1 MTPRLLDAML
11 IKSAEFIKSSP
22 DLKICP
28 SDKLP
33 ELAFIGR
40 SNVGKSSFI
49 NLLTRKD
56 NLAKTSSTPGKTRY
70 INHFLINGQW
80 YLVDLPGYG
89 YAKISRSLRTEFHK
103 ATLEY
108 LARRET
114 LYCVFVLIDVRLE
127 PQAID
132 LRFLNWLGEH
142 EIPSAI
148 LFTKSDK
155 ISEAEAN
162 KNVRQFCTRLLET
175 WETLP
180 PWFKTSSVNKE
191 GRDEVLEFIEKCLN
205 ANILT

>member
-1 MTPRLLDAML
+1 ML
-11 IKSAEFIKSSP
+11 IKSAEFVKSSP
-22 DLKICP
+22 NLKICP

-40 SNVGKSSFI
+40 SNVGKSSLI

-89 YAKISRSLRTEFHK
+89 YAKISRSLRSEFNK
-103 ATLEY
+103 ASLEY

-114 LYCVFVLIDVRLE
+114 LYCVFVLIDVRIE

-132 LRFLNWLGEH
+132 IRFLNWLGEH
-142 EIPSAI
+142 GIPSAI
-148 LFTKSDK
+148 LFTKLDK
-155 ISEAEAN
+155 VPEAEAN
-162 KNVRQFCTRLLET
+162 QNIRQFCTRLLET

-180 PWFKTSSVNKE
+180 AYFKTSSVKKK

-205 ANILT
+205 TSDLK